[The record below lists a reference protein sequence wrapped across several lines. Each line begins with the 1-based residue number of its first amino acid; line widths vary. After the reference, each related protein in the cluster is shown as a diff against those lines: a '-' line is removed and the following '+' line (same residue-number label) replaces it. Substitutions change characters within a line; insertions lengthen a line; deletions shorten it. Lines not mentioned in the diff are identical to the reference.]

1 MCQSCSNEYHLS
13 NVKWGTG
20 EYNTPG
26 GNVSWSFA
34 TAPGSGFGFS
44 AFITDRDDRA
54 AIRDAFQ
61 AWEDVANI
69 NFIEVAD
76 GAQTDIR
83 LGWDTMDG
91 PYNAVGEA
99 ATRGSKTTSNLFS
112 FAEAEVRLDIS
123 ATWTTDRDVARNEVG
138 LYQVALHEI
147 GHAIGLDHTD
157 DPDTIMYVSD
167 ISDLAGLTPGD
178 IAGAQAFYGAAQG
191 YQPGAPA
198 PVVSTPDPLPAP
210 EPEPVT
216 QPQPQ
221 PKPAPVPPAP
231 VIAYVATRGN
241 DTFDA
246 RAGNDVID
254 GLEGV
259 DTLSLTGDITQYTLT
274 LTEGAILLTDR
285 VAGRDG
291 QDRLISVE
299 NLAFADNLFNVE
311 IRAGAADLT
320 ETEFA
325 AITELYIAYFDRA
338 PAAQGLSYW
347 ATRLDDGMS
356 LPKIAESFFVQPETQ
371 KTYAGFLDGQGNLV
385 DTQAFVTTVF
395 NNVLGRDPYSAYW
408 VNQLEDP
415 ASGVTPANFILAV
428 LNGAKAQTGG
438 AADRAYLEAK
448 TDIGVYF
455 SAIKGLSDYDATL
468 AVMDIF
474 DGSAASVN
482 SAVAEIDRLHLQA
495 LDPDDGTFLMP
506 IVGVVDNP
514 FAIA

>member
-1 MCQSCSNEYHLS
+1 M
-13 NVKWGTG
+13 
-20 EYNTPG
+20 
-26 GNVSWSFA
+26 
-34 TAPGSGFGFS
+34 
-44 AFITDRDDRA
+44 
-54 AIRDAFQ
+54 
-61 AWEDVANI
+61 
-69 NFIEVAD
+69 
-76 GAQTDIR
+76 
-83 LGWDTMDG
+83 
-91 PYNAVGEA
+91 
-99 ATRGSKTTSNLFS
+99 
-112 FAEAEVRLDIS
+112 
-123 ATWTTDRDVARNEVG
+123 
-138 LYQVALHEI
+138 
-147 GHAIGLDHTD
+147 
-157 DPDTIMYVSD
+157 
-167 ISDLAGLTPGD
+167 
-178 IAGAQAFYGAAQG
+178 
-191 YQPGAPA
+191 
-198 PVVSTPDPLPAP
+198 
-210 EPEPVT
+210 T

-221 PKPAPVPPAP
+221 PKPVPVPPAP